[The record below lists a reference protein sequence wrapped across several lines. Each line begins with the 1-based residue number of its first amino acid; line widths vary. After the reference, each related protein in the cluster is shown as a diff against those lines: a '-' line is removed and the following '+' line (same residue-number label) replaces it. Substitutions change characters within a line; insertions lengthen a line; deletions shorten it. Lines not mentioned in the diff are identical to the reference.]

1 MWNERRGLCHNEI
14 KGLGRKSLLGA
25 QKEARG
31 SAKAPAVP
39 KEKHLLIRYTFHP
52 DVWVPCSSACVALLI
67 TVSGNTS
74 FLPGAGR
81 QRGRDLEL
89 RRAGTGWPPSC
100 RRLGVEG
107 G

>member
-1 MWNERRGLCHNEI
+1 MNVEAFVTMKLKDLAESLFLELRR
-14 KGLGRKSLLGA
+14 RP
-25 QKEARG
+25 EALPR
-31 SAKAPAVP
+31 
-39 KEKHLLIRYTFHP
+39 HLLSQRRNTCLFGIHSIQMSGCRVVQP
-52 DVWVPCSSACVALLI
+52 VWLLI